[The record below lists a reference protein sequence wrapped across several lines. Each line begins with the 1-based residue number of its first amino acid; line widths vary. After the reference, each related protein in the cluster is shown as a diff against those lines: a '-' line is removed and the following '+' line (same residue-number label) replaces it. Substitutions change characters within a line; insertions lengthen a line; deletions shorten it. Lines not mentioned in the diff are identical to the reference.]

1 MLRCRHHA
9 TRTLTTNLFSLL
21 LYVAIDSIDELL
33 LIREREARHLKEI
46 DDLKQQLAD
55 AKRRNER
62 LVRELNGR
70 SFAMGT

>member
-1 MLRCRHHA
+1 M
-9 TRTLTTNLFSLL
+9 TTNLFSLL